1 MPVTQDQLD
10 AIDLEIVSN
19 VTTQSNQ
26 FSDQAQTNRN
36 ADDTLKLR
44 RFLAGQVPGSSVN
57 RTRYAAT
64 RKGV

>member
-1 MPVTQDQLD
+1 MPAPTQSDLD
-10 AIDLEIVSN
+10 AIDAEIVSN
-19 VTTQSNQ
+19 ATVQSTQ
-26 FSDQAQTNRN
+26 FSDQAQTNRS

-44 RFLAGQVPGSSVN
+44 RHIAQQVNGTN

>member
-1 MPVTQDQLD
+1 MPAPTQDDLD
-10 AIDLEIVSN
+10 AIDTEIVSSAT
-19 VTTQSNQ
+19 VQSNQ

-44 RFLAGQVPGSSVN
+44 AHIARQVSGGN